1 VKVLFLDH
9 RDSFSANLVAALRVA
24 GCDVR
29 VVQYTDLPADA
40 NALALLAENY
50 EALVLSPGPGTPK
63 EYPAS
68 ADLYRLGF
76 ETKPVLGVCL
86 GLQIVLAAQGFPISR
101 IAENPV
107 HGRQVR
113 LNAVV
118 PELGCDLGGLFVFYN
133 SLGCG
138 ASDSELLE
146 SGWIVLAR
154 DGSSVAAAK
163 HTSRPHLLVQFH
175 PESFASPAGGE
186 FIQSF
191 VKASASCDV
200 VLHG

>member
-1 VKVLFLDH
+1 
-9 RDSFSANLVAALRVA
+9 
-24 GCDVR
+24 
-29 VVQYTDLPADA
+29 
-40 NALALLAENY
+40 
-50 EALVLSPGPGTPK
+50 
-63 EYPAS
+63 
-68 ADLYRLGF
+68 
-76 ETKPVLGVCL
+76 
-86 GLQIVLAAQGFPISR
+86 VLAAQGFPISR

-113 LNAVV
+113 LSAIV
-118 PELGCDLGGLFVFYN
+118 PKRESGLNGLFVFYN

-146 SGWIVLAR
+146 SGWVVLAR

-163 HTSRPHLLVQFH
+163 HARRPHLLVQFH

-191 VKASASCDV
+191 VKASASCET
-200 VLHG
+200 G